1 MERKVRRMVRIDC
14 YKEKCALVAYY
25 FCGKKK
31 KSVSPEH
38 VFGIWKSWWK
48 NDYVME
54 NHLIYKMLDGQL
66 IHNRGDN
73 DKDDKLLSQCNQT
86 FQRSYRWIRDYI
98 KEHDKKQAK
107 EKVIR
112 QRVRQLAELKSLA
125 EKKNLKAYLHTRDVN
140 CARLAHYQLVGD
152 GFRKDGNYEQLLH
165 YLKNCKGDIRDD

>member
-1 MERKVRRMVRIDC
+1 MVRIDC

-31 KSVSPEH
+31 RSVSPEH
-38 VFGIWKSWWK
+38 LFGIWKSWWK

-54 NHLIYKMLDGQL
+54 NHLIYKILDGQL
-66 IHNRGDN
+66 IHNKGDK

-125 EKKNLKAYLHTRDVN
+125 EGKNLKAYLHTRDVN

-152 GFRKDGNYEQLLH
+152 DGFRKDGNYEQLLH
-165 YLKNCKGDIRDD
+165 YLKNCKGDNKDDK